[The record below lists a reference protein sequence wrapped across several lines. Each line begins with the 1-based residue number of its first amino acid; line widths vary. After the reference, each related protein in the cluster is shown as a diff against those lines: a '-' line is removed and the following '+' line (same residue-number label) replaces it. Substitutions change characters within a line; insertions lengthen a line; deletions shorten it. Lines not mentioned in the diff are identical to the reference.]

1 MLALRLNT
9 PTLRATANRTIG
21 AIRMYT
27 DGPSG
32 GSGSV
37 AQDKSWKNREQAE
50 ENMYVLRQEQEKL
63 RKMRETAE
71 KQQKVVDD

>member
-9 PTLRATANRTIG
+9 PTLRATANH
-21 AIRMYT
+21 
-27 DGPSG
+27 GPSG

-71 KQQKVVDD
+71 KQQKVVDDVRARHD